1 MCARYE
7 RNNPMEKN
15 PKSAQGTNITI
26 KWKKDPKRLR
36 DANVTIQWKR
46 TLKWREILPQQSNKS
61 ISLRCA
67 KYKRKMKWKTIR
79 KKKES

>member
-15 PKSAQGTNITI
+15 PKSAQGT
-26 KWKKDPKRLR
+26 K
-36 DANVTIQWKR
+36 VTIQWKR
-46 TLKWREILPQQSNKS
+46 SLKWSEILPQQSNKS

-67 KYKRKMKWKTIR
+67 KYKRKNEMKNNP
-79 KKKES
+79 KKKKRIVNVHTKLALQLNEKI